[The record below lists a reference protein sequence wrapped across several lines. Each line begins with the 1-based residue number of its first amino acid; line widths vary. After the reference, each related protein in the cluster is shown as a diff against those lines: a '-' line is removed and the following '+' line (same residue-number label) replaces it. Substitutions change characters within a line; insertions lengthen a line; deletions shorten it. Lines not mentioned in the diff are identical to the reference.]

1 MQFSEDYEL
10 GLQTTHYSADHGT
23 DRGTVWHV
31 VGLVTVPGNK
41 VTGPYTAQTKKHT
54 HTDHDFSPLLH
65 VQSKTRVFKR

>member
-10 GLQTTHYSADHGT
+10 GLQTAHYSAAHKAQ
-23 DRGTVWHV
+23 TVWHV

-41 VTGPYTAQTKKHT
+41 VSGPYTAQTKKHT
-54 HTDHDFSPLLH
+54 QRDHDFSPLLH